1 MVVNLIK
8 YNTINFNN
16 FIEKKI
22 DWKKTSNLSKDV

>member
-8 YNTINFNN
+8 YDTINFKN